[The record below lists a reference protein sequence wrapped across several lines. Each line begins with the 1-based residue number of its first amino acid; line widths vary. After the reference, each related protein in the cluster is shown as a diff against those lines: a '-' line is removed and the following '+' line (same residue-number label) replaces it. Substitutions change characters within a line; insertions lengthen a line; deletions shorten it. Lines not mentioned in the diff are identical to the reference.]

1 MKEEIC
7 GNGGVVESVEI
18 QTQDFPSSHTPW
30 KSRNNREI
38 PTFPQLRRRDGGKV
52 ENQEQVSHFP
62 TAFSWVL
69 NEEKTKTADCIGK
82 EKRGHFYRGKEG
94 DISNEA

>member
-1 MKEEIC
+1 MAEWWKAWKSKSRI
-7 GNGGVVESVEI
+7 SPLP
-18 QTQDFPSSHTPW
+18 TTPW
-30 KSRNNREI
+30 KFRKTGEI

-69 NEEKTKTADCIGK
+69 NEEKTKKPPTASAK
-82 EKRGHFYRGKEG
+82 KRGHFYRGKEG

>member
-1 MKEEIC
+1 MNKRA
-7 GNGGVVESVEI
+7 VEMAEWWKAWKSKTRI
-18 QTQDFPSSHTPW
+18 SPLPTAPW
-30 KSRNNREI
+30 KSRKTGEI

-62 TAFSWVL
+62 TAFWRVEGRKNQKQPS
-69 NEEKTKTADCIGK
+69 ASGQ